1 MRPEILLTFEH
12 AWPRHDGR
20 KETAIR
26 RELGI
31 TPARYYQLLNRA
43 ARSSEGVEADPL
55 TARSVRERAGRD
67 TPTRR

>member
-31 TPARYYQLLNRA
+31 TPARYYVLLHRA
-43 ARSSEGVEADPL
+43 ARSRAGMVADPI
-55 TARSVRERAGRD
+55 TARRIRDRAA
-67 TPTRR
+67 